1 MASRKFRFVSPGV
14 FLKEI
19 DNSQLPGQAPGIG
32 PVIIGRTR
40 KGPAMKPYKVKSLE
54 EFDRVFGKP
63 MPGNEGSDPWRQGT
77 DLLAESYL
85 PYAAKAYLSA
95 GIESPVTVVR
105 LAGVPGEDSV
115 ADSAGEPGWKA
126 ESAWGLFVFASGSHT
141 IMTTTSPKLELAGV
155 FYGSTDHF
163 GIKLKG
169 LSLSGSTVHT
179 AEAGTPVL
187 FSSTSNRLN
196 LVLSGSSS
204 RTREVQFL
212 AGEIRKDFNTNPVAT
227 NSRIMT
233 PASATLADEYWLGET
248 FEESIR
254 KFESSISASDK
265 RAAVILKLDDEM
277 AVFRSAKHSLN
288 AARTGWIIGNDTA
301 MNNSTFSVA
310 SQQKLFRLIAI
321 QEGAEA
327 NSNLITA
334 IEDIKIPRDGE
345 QGDRLYGTFS
355 IVVKRITSTSLE
367 EIERFDN
374 CNLNPS
380 SDNYIAKMIGDQ
392 YFEWAATEKRNKL
405 YGTHPNISE
414 FVRVD
419 MDRVFDAGQGPS
431 NKETVPFGFL
441 GPIVP
446 KTLSDASV
454 DSVVNLSNSTAG
466 HWVAS
471 NIALSGVLGVTASW
485 AEFPLVITGSSD
497 SGYYMGATPYK
508 RAYTSGMPSTV
519 TEEVNPGYSDH
530 TRRLADLDAAVLTT
544 DQDDGTATSA
554 KTEHAFSFSM
564 DEVVLVPSPVNSVA
578 TASIT
583 RASEVSVARY
593 EAGSKLQVAATKT
606 SGILVF
612 GTKPVT
618 NDAFEVR
625 VPSTMGTGKV
635 TIVFKINGAM
645 PVAAPNVIAIRITGN
660 ATTADDVAFLIEM
673 AFAGTNPGTAVTLPS
688 GGTTAATDIVYASA
702 GLGMIGTGISGAT
715 ATRHASKVA
724 FTATTPGTG
733 GNDINLKDSVQDFIE
748 TTFGA
753 GSGVAV
759 NLAGGLGPATPSF
772 SSVLAA
778 ASGSASALRPLTEI
792 VKGFHIPLAG
802 GFDGTDITEANPF
815 NNNTLNGKTTANSY
829 AYASVDRAIELV
841 KDAEAIEHNLALMP
855 GITNTSL
862 TTKLVRACEARGDS
876 MAIIDLPS
884 VYVPPSE
891 NACTSF
897 DKRIQTTP
905 EAASAALVKR
915 QLNSSYGAA
924 YYPWC
929 KIRDDQNSR
938 DVWVPPSVVALGV
951 MAYTE
956 KRDEVWFAPAGF
968 NRGGLNQGNAG
979 VPVLQVSEQL
989 LSRDRDTLY
998 EANINPIA
1006 SFVSEGL
1013 VVFGQKTLQSTQS
1026 ALDRI
1031 NVRRLLIFIKKVVSR
1046 ISNNLLFEQNVNETW
1061 NRFINAVVPELQSIK
1076 TRFGLSD
1083 FKVVLDDTTTTPD
1096 LVDRN
1101 IMYAK
1106 IFLKPARSI
1115 EFIAVDFVITNTGAS
1130 FDD

>member
-54 EFDRVFGKP
+54 EFERVFGKP
-63 MPGNEGSDPWRQGT
+63 MPGNEGDDPWRQGT

-95 GIESPVTVVR
+95 GIDSPVTVVR

-126 ESAWGLFVFASGSHT
+126 TNAWGLFMFASSSAAT
-141 IMTTTSPKLELAGV
+141 MAASSPKLELAGV
-155 FYGSTDHF
+155 FYGTSADF
-163 GIKLKG
+163 QIKLKG
-169 LSLSGSTVHT
+169 QSLSGSTTHT
-179 AEAGTPVL
+179 ADPGTPVL
-187 FSSTSNRLN
+187 FSSTSNRLS
-196 LVLSGSSS
+196 LMLSGSSS
-204 RTREVQFL
+204 RTKEVKFL
-212 AGEIRKDFNTNPVAT
+212 AEEIRKDFNTNPVAT

-233 PASATLADEYWLGET
+233 PASETLADEYWLGET

-254 KFESSISASDK
+254 KFESSITDSNK
-265 RAAVILKLDDEM
+265 RAAVVLKLDDEM

-288 AARTGWIIGNDTA
+288 AARTGWIVGNDTA
-301 MNNSTFSVA
+301 MDNSTFSVA

-334 IEDIKIPRDGE
+334 IEDITIPREGE

-355 IVVKRITSTSLE
+355 VVVKRITSTRLE

-380 SDNYIAKMIGDQ
+380 SDNYVAKMIGDQ
-392 YFEWAATEKRNKL
+392 YFEWSATEKRNKL

-414 FVRVD
+414 LVRVD
-419 MDRVFDAGQGPS
+419 MDRIFDAGQGPS

-446 KTLSDASV
+446 KTLTDDANASV
-454 DSVVNLSNSTAG
+454 IDFAKATAG
-466 HWVAS
+466 HWIDSNVAL
-471 NIALSGVLGVTASW
+471 NTVLGLTASW
-485 AEFPLVITGSSD
+485 GEFPLVITGSSD

-508 RAYTSGMPSTV
+508 RTYVSGNAAQVS
-519 TEEVNPGYSDH
+519 EEINPGYSDH
-530 TRRLADLDAAVLTT
+530 TRRLADLDVAKLTT
-544 DQDDGTATSA
+544 DQDDGTATA
-554 KTEHAFSFSM
+554 NITEHAFSFSM
-564 DEVVLVPSPVNSVA
+564 DEVVLVPSPVNNIA

-593 EAGSKLQVAATKT
+593 ESGSKNGTFSTAVITLSGQLTDNATLVLLSADGTSVSYRAAGGNSQA
-606 SGILVF
+606 SGDLTFNRTNGTLAAAGLKLAIEHTNGHAGKILVSVDGGVVTLTQ
-612 GTKPVT
+612 GTT
-618 NDAFEVR
+618 
-625 VPSTMGTGKV
+625 GT
-635 TIVFKINGAM
+635 
-645 PVAAPNVIAIRITGN
+645 TGDKDISGTLRGTAN
-660 ATTADDVAFLIEM
+660 ATVPAKF
-673 AFAGTNPGTAVTLPS
+673 
-688 GGTTAATDIVYASA
+688 
-702 GLGMIGTGISGAT
+702 
-715 ATRHASKVA
+715 
-724 FTATTPGTG
+724 TG
-733 GNDINLKDSVQDFIE
+733 GVS
-748 TTFGA
+748 
-753 GSGVAV
+753 
-759 NLAGGLGPATPSF
+759 PASF
-772 SSVLAA
+772 SGVLAA
-778 ASGSASALRPLTEI
+778 ASGKASALRPLTEI
-792 VKGFHIPLAG
+792 VKGFHVPLAG

-841 KDAEAIEHNLALMP
+841 KDAEAIEHNLALLP

-876 MAIIDLPS
+876 LAIIDLPS

-891 NACTSF
+891 DACDSF

-905 EAASAALVKR
+905 EKASAALVKR

-979 VPVLQVSEQL
+979 IPVLQVSEQL

-1046 ISNNLLFEQNVNETW
+1046 ISNNLLFEQNVQETW

-1101 IMYAK
+1101 VMYAK